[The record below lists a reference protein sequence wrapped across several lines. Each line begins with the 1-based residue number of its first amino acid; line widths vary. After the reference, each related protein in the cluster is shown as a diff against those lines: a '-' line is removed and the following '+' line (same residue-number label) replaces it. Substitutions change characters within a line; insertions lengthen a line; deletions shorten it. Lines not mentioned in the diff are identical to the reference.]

1 MFKFPCLS
9 GRMLASVVQ
18 REKTCTEASPEAM
31 RIQFLR
37 AEWNQT
43 KNLIE
48 FELQFCH
55 LKLVKLFN
63 CLELLFSFFSSI
75 TCLIRALTSH
85 YCTALLKSLSENM
98 FITCLGKC
106 LAHVVEAK
114 KIHIRLIES
123 LSFQ

>member
-1 MFKFPCLS
+1 M
-9 GRMLASVVQ
+9 
-18 REKTCTEASPEAM
+18 
-31 RIQFLR
+31 QFLR

-63 CLELLFSFFSSI
+63 YLELLFSFFFPSI

-85 YCTALLKSLSENM
+85 YCTAPLKFLGENM
-98 FITCLGKC
+98 SITCSGKC
-106 LAHVVEAK
+106 LAHSVEAK
-114 KIHIRLIES
+114 KIHIRLIET